1 MLGAGAV
8 KPKDTAEE
16 RAKNVFLRF
25 VDNLIMIMIDRVV
38 HSYWSRYLK
47 ILKNSDCSNLIIPA
61 PRSMLEQ
68 HISSQACKMCDN
80 YRNLGL
86 DLRGFEISPKTPLII
101 IALFFFLL

>member
-38 HSYWSRYLK
+38 HSYWSRSFK
-47 ILKNSDCSNLIIPA
+47 ILSSECSNLIILVGTKVYA
-61 PRSMLEQ
+61 ITTHLKSSM
-68 HISSQACKMCDN
+68 
-80 YRNLGL
+80 
-86 DLRGFEISPKTPLII
+86 
-101 IALFFFLL
+101 